1 MDADTKA
8 IKGIWI
14 EYASSLNAGDV
25 SRWVSLWTEDGVQ
38 MPPGEPPVI
47 GKDRIRKRIQ
57 GILDEVRF
65 NMRIEPREVKVA
77 GDWAFSRGV
86 YSADVTPRKEGAAA
100 HIDGKFMTIHQRR
113 PDGKWKIHRDIFNS
127 NVKAN

>member
-1 MDADTKA
+1 MQPGFRLGDCEIWSQAREGNLDADTKA

-25 SRWVSLWTEDGVQ
+25 SRWVYLWTEDGVQ

-77 GDWAFSRGV
+77 GD
-86 YSADVTPRKEGAAA
+86 
-100 HIDGKFMTIHQRR
+100 
-113 PDGKWKIHRDIFNS
+113 
-127 NVKAN
+127 